1 MKVFKFEITLTED
14 DLSGDEFWEEAIEKD
29 GTGIADVTQAIIQA
43 IQDSNIMAG
52 SDKEVS
58 EVVKLIS
65 YNDNE

>member
-29 GTGIADVTQAIIQA
+29 GTGIADVTQAIVQA